1 MLDKI
6 DLGNSRTLTILIIVC
21 ILIFACIYVI
31 LNKQNNLE
39 GFAESVL
46 ETGDTV
52 RLKDGL
58 KSVILGSG
66 TSAGNASDYINALI
80 PAMTIV
86 AYNGDAAP
94 TGWQICDGKPL
105 NYTNGDSVLA
115 ADGNSFINTPNLK
128 GRAIIGAN
136 PTVDTTN
143 GISVRNKGEIGGA
156 ETHKLLPNEMP
167 QHDHKISSSSIGCT
181 GSGCNVAANGSGDII
196 SSNYGSYIYTNPGG
210 LEGQTI
216 TKAGN
221 DEPHNNMQPYYVL
234 NYIIKQPSK

>member
-21 ILIFACIYVI
+21 ILIFTCIYVMV
-31 LNKQNNLE
+31 NNQNNLE

-66 TSAGNASDYINALI
+66 TSTNNANDYINSLM

-105 NYTNGDSVLA
+105 KYTNGDPVLST
-115 ADGNSFINTPNLK
+115 DGNSFINTPNLK

-143 GISVRNKGEIGGA
+143 GISVRNKGESGGA
-156 ETHKLLPNEMP
+156 ETHKLTTQEMP
-167 QHDHKISSSSIGCT
+167 SHNHNFSLRNDRIGCIGTNCGAGGSPGGGLFYTRYNYVEPSSSGIT
-181 GSGCNVAANGSGDII
+181 ENSGN
-196 SSNYGSYIYTNPGG
+196 T
-210 LEGQTI
+210 L
-216 TKAGN
+216 
-221 DEPHNNMQPYYVL
+221 PHNNMQPYYVL